1 MKEGKRS
8 LVIALL
14 AFFVTIFGLATEV
27 QARPHHG
34 HHSVIAHRT
43 RTATTQTECNDLFGN
58 CSTGNANSTWD
69 AWQGYTN
76 TQQPEYRRSRHAVRS
91 QRVASP
97 ASEDSWGWSG
107 SHSGVLGTAQ
117 SMMGMSERGNRG
129 ALARTLGVDPARTPW
144 CAAWANA
151 VLRRNGYRGSGSNM
165 ARSFYG
171 YGSRSSGEIGD
182 IAVMPHHVGFV
193 AGYSYRNGRRYVGVL
208 AGNTSNRV
216 KTAWYPVGRVSFRDP
231 N

>member
-14 AFFVTIFGLATEV
+14 AFFVTVFGLATEV

-34 HHSVIAHRT
+34 HHRAAAHYA
-43 RTATTQTECNDLFGN
+43 RTATAQPECNDLFGN
-58 CSTGNANSTWD
+58 CSTNTANSTWD
-69 AWQGYTN
+69 TWQGYTN
-76 TQQPEYRRSRHAVRS
+76 TQQPVYRRSRHAVRS
-91 QRVASP
+91 NYAQP
-97 ASEDSWGWSG
+97 QASEDAWGSSS
-107 SHSGVLGTAQ
+107 SHSGVMSTAQ

-151 VLRRNGYRGSGSNM
+151 VLRRNGYRTSGSNM
-165 ARSFYG
+165 ARSFYS
-171 YGSRSSGEIGD
+171 YGARSSGEVGD

-193 AGYSYRNGRRYVGVL
+193 AGYSYRHGRRYVGVL

-216 KTAWYPVGRVSFRDP
+216 KTAWYPASRVAFRDP